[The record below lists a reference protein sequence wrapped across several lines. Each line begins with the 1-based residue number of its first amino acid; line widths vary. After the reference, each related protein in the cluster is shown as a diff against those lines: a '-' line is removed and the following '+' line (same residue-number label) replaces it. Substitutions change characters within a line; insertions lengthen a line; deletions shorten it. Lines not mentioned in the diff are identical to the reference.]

1 MATKPDIKRRPPR
14 RRRSAS
20 PAGRRKPATDL
31 LRSIATSLSALYGK
45 NYFHSLT
52 QYLTNTLGMEY
63 AFVGE
68 LARDRKDTVNIVSA
82 CFAGKILDDF
92 SYSLI
97 DTPCQHIISRGACA
111 YPRKVQKLFPKDRYL
126 ADIGAECYVGI
137 PLFGSSGQPLG
148 LISVIGRQP
157 LRDRDTVESLLQVV
171 AARTATEL
179 ERQRL
184 YQELGE
190 SYRTLTTLMANLPG
204 LVYRCRNDKDWSME
218 FISEGCRRLTGYA
231 PDDFVK
237 RRAITYGELIHAN
250 DRESVWSEVQAALKQ
265 NRSFQLVY
273 RITAADGK
281 MKWVWEQGRGVFSPQ
296 GELLALEGFI
306 TDITERK
313 RADEALLKS
322 ESRLRSIVQTALNVI
337 IVLSPEHRIL
347 EFNPEAERVY
357 GRRREEVLGQDYFD
371 LFLPHDLWKTVDD
384 DLRMVMT
391 GKGARGFENTIRA
404 ADGGKR
410 NMIWN
415 VSRLDDAVGQAV
427 GIVAIG
433 HDITEQRRT
442 EETLR
447 RNEQLLR
454 NVMET
459 LPVGVWI
466 ADREGKI
473 ISGNEAGKRI
483 WAGAKYVGI
492 EQYGEY
498 KGWWADTGKPI
509 APEEWAVAR
518 AVMKGET
525 SLNEVVDIQCFD
537 GTRKTILNSAIPLR
551 GSDGGITGA
560 FIVNQD
566 ITEQRRA
573 EAALRESE
581 ARLKEAQRIAHVGS
595 WELDLVSDRLAW
607 SDEICRIFEI
617 DPQRFSPSYEAFLDA
632 VHPDDRE
639 SVNRAYTESVKNRV
653 PYDIT
658 HRLQMPDGRIKYVH
672 ERCVNY
678 YSEQGAPLRSTGTVQ
693 DITGRKR
700 GEEMVA
706 RLGRVLDSSS
716 NEIYVFDA
724 ATLRFVQVNEGARRN
739 LGYSME
745 QLAELTPFDIKPEYT
760 RETFEAQLAPLRYRE
775 TEVLTFE
782 TVLRRKDGS
791 RYPVEVRMQLFHA
804 ENPPVFVAVITDI
817 TDRMEAREQL
827 QFLAHHDALTNLPNR
842 ALFLE
847 RLDHALTRARWTKR
861 PLAVLFLD
869 LDRFKNINDTL
880 GHDIGDST
888 LRVAA
893 KRLTNC
899 VREGDTVARFGGDE
913 FTVLLEDLANSDDV
927 PSVAQ
932 KILEAL
938 SRPFDVEG
946 REFVVTT
953 SIGISLYPSDG
964 DDSLKLLRNAD
975 TAMYRAK
982 EQGRNKYQFYS
993 SEMSAKALEKF
1004 MLESSLRYALERQE
1018 FLLYYQPQVNLA
1030 TGKVTGVEALLRWQH
1045 PELGLVSPT
1054 QFIPVAEETGLMK
1067 FIDEWVLRTAC
1078 AQGQAWR
1085 SAGLPPLTMIVNLSG
1100 RTFNEPR
1107 MMETVSQALANS
1119 CFAPGMLEL
1128 EITESV
1134 LMHNAQATVEM
1145 LEQLNR
1151 MGLKLAV
1158 DDFGTG
1164 YSSLSYLKRF
1174 PIHTLKIDQSFVRD
1188 VTSEADDAS
1197 LVTAIIAMGH
1207 ALQLNVI
1214 AEGVETPEQLDFL
1227 RRHGCDGIQGY
1238 LFSRPLPAE
1247 EITRLLQS
1255 GKKL

>member
-1 MATKPDIKRRPPR
+1 MTTKPDIKRRPPR
-14 RRRSAS
+14 RRRSA
-20 PAGRRKPATDL
+20 PPGAGRKPSTDF
-31 LRSIATSLSALYGK
+31 LRSIATNLSALYGER
-45 NYFHSLT
+45 YFHALT

-68 LARDRKDTVNIVSA
+68 LGRDQQDKINVVSV
-82 CFAGKILDDF
+82 CFAGKMQDNF

-97 DTPCQHIISRGACA
+97 DTPCQLIISQGACT
-111 YPRKVQKLFPKDRYL
+111 YTRQVQKLFPKDRYL
-126 ADIGAECYVGI
+126 ADLEVECYVGI

-148 LISVIGRQP
+148 LISVMGCRP
-157 LRDRDTVESLLQVV
+157 LRDRETVESVLQVV

-184 YQELGE
+184 HQDLGE

-218 FISEGCRRLTGYA
+218 FISEGCLRLTGYA

-237 RRAITYGELIHAN
+237 RRTITYGEMIHPN
-250 DRESVWSEVQAALKQ
+250 DQEPVWNEVQAALKE
-265 NRSFQLVY
+265 NRSYQLVY
-273 RITAADGK
+273 RITTADGK
-281 MKWVWEQGRGVFSPQ
+281 WKWVWEQGRGVFSSQ

-322 ESRLRSIVQTALNVI
+322 ESRLKSIVSTALNVI
-337 IVLSPEHRIL
+337 IVLSPDHRIL
-347 EFNPEAERVY
+347 EFNPEAERIY
-357 GRRREEVLGQDYFD
+357 GRRRGEVLGQDYFE
-371 LFLPHDLWKTVDD
+371 LFLPPELWQTVDD
-384 DLRMVMT
+384 DLKMVMA
-391 GKGARGFENTIRA
+391 GKEARGFENTIRA
-404 ADGGKR
+404 ADGGKHI
-410 NMIWN
+410 MIWN
-415 VSRLDDAVGQAV
+415 VSRLDDAVGQAIGV
-427 GIVAIG
+427 VAIG

-466 ADREGKI
+466 TDKHGKI

-492 EQYGEY
+492 DQYGEY

-525 SLNEVVDIQCFD
+525 SLNELVDIECFD
-537 GTRKTILNSAIPLR
+537 GTRKTILNSAIPLH
-551 GSDGGITGA
+551 GSDGEITGA

-566 ITEQRRA
+566 ITEMVQARKEIEDNERKFRTLFDSAKDAIFLNKDGRFVDCNSQTLQMFGCRRDQIIGRTPQDFSPEFQPDGRSSEELA
-573 EAALRESE
+573 RQKIEAALHGEPQFFE
-581 ARLKEAQRIAHVGS
+581 WMHARLDGTPFCAEVILNAI
-595 WELDLVSDRLAW
+595 ELKGERYLQAIVR
-607 SDEICRIFEI
+607 
-617 DPQRFSPSYEAFLDA
+617 
-632 VHPDDRE
+632 
-639 SVNRAYTESVKNRV
+639 
-653 PYDIT
+653 DIT
-658 HRLQMPDGRIKYVH
+658 
-672 ERCVNY
+672 E
-678 YSEQGAPLRSTGTVQ
+678 
-693 DITGRKR
+693 RKR

-724 ATLRFVQVNEGARRN
+724 ATLRFAQVNEGARRN

-745 QLAELTPFDIKPEYT
+745 ELAGLTPDDIKPEHT
-760 RETFEAQLAPLRYRE
+760 HETFEALLAPLRRHE
-775 TEVLTFE
+775 TSVSTFE
-782 TVLRRKDGS
+782 TVHRRKDGS
-791 RYPVEVRMQLFHA
+791 LYPVEVHMQLFDA

-817 TDRMEAREQL
+817 TDRMEAQMQL

-893 KRLTNC
+893 KRLTDC

-927 PSVAQ
+927 PNVAQ

-964 DDSLKLLRNAD
+964 EDSLKLLRNAD

-1004 MLESSLRYALERQE
+1004 MLESSLRHALERQE
-1018 FLLYYQPQVNLA
+1018 FLLYYQPQVSLA
-1030 TGKVTGVEALLRWQH
+1030 TGKITGVEALLRWQH
-1045 PELGLVSPT
+1045 PELGLVSPA

-1067 FIDEWVLRTAC
+1067 SIDEWVLRTAC
-1078 AQGQAWR
+1078 AQAQAWR

-1107 MMETVSQALANS
+1107 MMETVSQVLASS
-1119 CFAPGMLEL
+1119 CFAPGSLEL

-1174 PIHTLKIDQSFVRD
+1174 PIDTLKIDQSFVRD
-1188 VTSEADDAS
+1188 VTSDADDAS
-1197 LVTAIIAMGH
+1197 LVMAIIAMGH

-1227 RRHGCDGIQGY
+1227 RRHGCDGMQGY
-1238 LFSRPLPAE
+1238 LFSRPLPTE

-1255 GKKL
+1255 GKKM